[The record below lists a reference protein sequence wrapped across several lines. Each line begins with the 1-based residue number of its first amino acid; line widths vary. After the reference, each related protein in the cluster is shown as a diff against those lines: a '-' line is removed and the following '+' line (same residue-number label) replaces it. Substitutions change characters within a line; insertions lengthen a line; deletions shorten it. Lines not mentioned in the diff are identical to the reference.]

1 MKSMLLNSKNFIALL
16 IVIFFMQSIMHYV
29 KVTLEKKKVNYTM
42 KMKFEESF
50 DLYFLNTGDNFNEL
64 FQEIKFYN
72 NDLIYS
78 KIEERF
84 QVDKNNIN
92 YENPTIFKWKS
103 NIEFENEEQIE
114 KFKRSLQ
121 LSSKRNIKS
130 YIKKKIKILTRL
142 SEIDKAVENK
152 ENVTIFI
159 VKRFILNEFLEYIDK
174 EGFEP
179 FNELD
184 LLKSK
189 KSISLIEN
197 IILTILG
204 SIFLMVLFI
213 NRKKLLS

>member
-1 MKSMLLNSKNFIALL
+1 MKSMLFNSKNFIALL
-16 IVIFFMQSIMHYV
+16 IVIFFMQSIMLYV
-29 KVTLEKKKVNYTM
+29 KVTLEKKKVYYTM

-50 DLYFLNTGDNFNEL
+50 NLYFLNTGNDFHGL
-64 FQEIKFYN
+64 FKEIMIHN

-92 YENPTIFKWKS
+92 YESPNIFKWKS

-121 LSSKRNIKS
+121 LSSERNIKS
-130 YIKKKIKILTRL
+130 YIKKKIIILTRL
-142 SEIDKAVENK
+142 SEIDEVVEK
-152 ENVTIFI
+152 RNVAFFT
-159 VKRFILNEFLEYIDK
+159 VKRFLLNEFYENIDK

>member
-1 MKSMLLNSKNFIALL
+1 
-16 IVIFFMQSIMHYV
+16 
-29 KVTLEKKKVNYTM
+29 
-42 KMKFEESF
+42 
-50 DLYFLNTGDNFNEL
+50 
-64 FQEIKFYN
+64 IKFYN

-92 YENPTIFKWKS
+92 YENPSIFKWKS

-121 LSSKRNIKS
+121 LSSERNIKS

-152 ENVTIFI
+152 ENVTIFR

-197 IILTILG
+197 IIITILG

>member
-1 MKSMLLNSKNFIALL
+1 MLFNSKNFIALL

-50 DLYFLNTGDNFNEL
+50 DLYFLNTGDNFNGL
-64 FQEIKFYN
+64 FEEIKFYN

-92 YENPTIFKWKS
+92 YENPSIFKWKS

-114 KFKRSLQ
+114 KFKQSLQ
-121 LSSKRNIKS
+121 LSSERNIKS

-213 NRKKLLS
+213 NRKKLLF

>member
-1 MKSMLLNSKNFIALL
+1 MLFNSKNFIALL

-50 DLYFLNTGDNFNEL
+50 DLYFLNTGDNFNGL

-92 YENPTIFKWKS
+92 YENPSIFKWKS

-121 LSSKRNIKS
+121 LSSERNIKS

-152 ENVTIFI
+152 ENVTIFR

-197 IILTILG
+197 IIITILG

>member
-1 MKSMLLNSKNFIALL
+1 MLFNSKNFIALL

-29 KVTLEKKKVNYTM
+29 EVTLEKKKVNYTM

-50 DLYFLNTGDNFNEL
+50 DLYFLNTGDNFKEL
-64 FQEIKFYN
+64 IEEIKVN
-72 NDLIYS
+72 NLDLIYS

-92 YENPTIFKWKS
+92 YESPGIFKWNS

-114 KFKRSLQ
+114 KFKQSLQ
-121 LSSKRNIKS
+121 LSSERNIKS
-130 YIKKKIKILTRL
+130 YIKKKIIILTRL
-142 SEIDKAVENK
+142 SEL
-152 ENVTIFI
+152 ENVVEKKHVAFFK

-184 LLKSK
+184 LLKYK

-204 SIFLMVLFI
+204 SIFFMVLFI